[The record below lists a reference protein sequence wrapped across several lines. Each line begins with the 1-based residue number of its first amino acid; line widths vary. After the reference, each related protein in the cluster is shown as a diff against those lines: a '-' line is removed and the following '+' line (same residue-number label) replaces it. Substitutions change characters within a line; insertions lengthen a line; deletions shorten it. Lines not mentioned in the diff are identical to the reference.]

1 MNKSHQVISDFNCID
16 LSMPLKEDYFHS
28 IDTLFT
34 GQNSI
39 NPVAKTICIFFR
51 KLCNKNIGKPDIAH
65 VDKSICSEIR
75 NAMNS

>member
-51 KLCNKNIGKPDIAH
+51 KLCNKNIDSRTSLMWTRVSVLRFG
-65 VDKSICSEIR
+65 
-75 NAMNS
+75 MQ